1 MNSASNTTVASKVR
15 DPAVI
20 NIRLEG
26 MGPGFNSDSSLD
38 YNSNAKLQALG
49 STTEV
54 VISKIGSHSSIRDDP
69 QALQHHLTSEFNT
82 LSKEIGST

>member
-1 MNSASNTTVASKVR
+1 MASKGR

-38 YNSNAKLQALG
+38 YNSNAKLQALN

-54 VISKIGSHSSIRDDP
+54 VMSKIGSRSSIRDEP
-69 QALQHHLTSEFNT
+69 QT
-82 LSKEIGST
+82 L